1 MMNSNRRQFLGQL
14 STLASLPLLPA
25 FETVVAPK
33 PLFFDISLAQWSLHR
48 ALFRKETT
56 TLDFPTR
63 ARRDF
68 GITAVEYVDQFVKNE
83 PDYLKEL
90 LKRSK
95 NEGVT
100 NHLVMIDTAGS
111 LVDASTGKRTE
122 SIDRHYAWAEAAKFL
137 GCKTIRVN
145 LQNKDS
151 ADEVRK
157 RAVESM
163 SRLAERVRPLGIN
176 VVAENHG
183 GYSSDGSWMASVA
196 KAVGESNCGLLPDFG
211 NFCQS
216 HDWGSTEKSCEQIY
230 DRYKGVSEML
240 PYAKGGVS
248 AKSYGFNP
256 QGQETKIDYG
266 RMLRL
271 VKTSG
276 FKGYIGVEFEGEGI
290 SEEEGIRRT
299 KALLELEGSKLG

>member
-1 MMNSNRRQFLGQL
+1 MNSTRRQFLGQL
-14 STLASLPLLPA
+14 GTLATLPLLPA
-25 FETVVAPK
+25 LDSIAAPTA
-33 PLFFDISLAQWSLHR
+33 LFFDISLAQWSLHR
-48 ALFRKETT
+48 ALFKKETT

-90 LKRSK
+90 FKRSK
-95 NEGVT
+95 EEGVT
-100 NHLVMIDTAGS
+100 NHLLMIDTAGS
-111 LVDASTGKRTE
+111 LVDADAAKRAE
-122 SIDRHYAWAEAAKFL
+122 SIDKHYAWAEAAKFL

-145 LQNKDS
+145 LQNKDA

-157 RAVESM
+157 RAIESM
-163 SRLAERVRPLGIN
+163 GRLAERTKPLNIN

-183 GYSSDGSWMASVA
+183 GYSSDGSWMASVT
-196 KAVGESNCGLLPDFG
+196 KAVAMPNCGLLPDFG

-216 HDWGSTEKSCEQIY
+216 HDWGSSEKDCERLY
-230 DRYKGVSEML
+230 DRYKGVTEML

-248 AKSYGFNP
+248 AKSYGFNA

-266 RMLRL
+266 RMLKL
-271 VKTSG
+271 VKESG
-276 FKGYIGVEFEGEGI
+276 FKGYIGVEFEGEGL

-299 KALLELEGSKLG
+299 KALLESEGRKIG